1 MKYIGLGILLLLVL
15 AQVNPIYLIASE
27 LIQDQAGANS
37 TFLVGK
43 LTGHLFIIIIV
54 ILISLRLLKK

>member
-1 MKYIGLGILLLLVL
+1 MKYIGLGILLLLAL

-27 LIQDQAGANS
+27 LIQDQAGTNS
-37 TFLVGK
+37 AFLVGK

>member
-1 MKYIGLGILLLLVL
+1 MKYIGLGILLLLAL

-27 LIQDQAGANS
+27 LIQDQAGINS
-37 TFLVGK
+37 ELLMGK

>member
-27 LIQDQAGANS
+27 LIQDQAGTNS
-37 TFLVGK
+37 TFLMGK

>member
-1 MKYIGLGILLLLVL
+1 MKYIGLGILLLLAL

-27 LIQDQAGANS
+27 LIQDQAGTNS
-37 TFLVGK
+37 AFLMGK
-43 LTGHLFIIIIV
+43 LTGHLFVIIIV